1 MNYYQD
7 KWAKI
12 RINRVQTSKHVLVM
26 SSSPSKG
33 SPPPS
38 SSSSFTELFVF
49 VVSTVAEV
57 SFVVGSAS
65 CEVFDV
71 VLLSSFSA
79 GLDGDGVVNRSDLY
93 NLRDNTCF
101 SDNR

>member
-12 RINRVQTSKHVLVM
+12 GINRVQTSKHVLVI

-33 SPPPS
+33 SPPP
-38 SSSSFTELFVF
+38 SSFTELFVF

-65 CEVFDV
+65 CEVFDG

>member
-12 RINRVQTSKHVLVM
+12 GINRVQTSKHVLVI

-33 SPPPS
+33 SPPP

-65 CEVFDV
+65 CEVFDG